1 MENDALIRAD
11 VALVAR
17 GLVPSRERAQG
28 LISSGLVTLNGKALT
43 KSSVKVSETDVLEIH
58 GEDLPYVGRG
68 GFKLEKALKS
78 FGVDPTG
85 LTCMDIGAS
94 TGGFTDVLLQNGAS
108 RVYAIDVGAGQLD
121 ERLLGDPRVISM
133 EHTNARELHA
143 GMFSVPPTLAV
154 MDVSFISIRLILP
167 AAFRVLGENGRM
179 ISLIKPQFEAGPK
192 NIGKKGIVSDP
203 KVHIDVLQ
211 QIVDFAPTL
220 GWHVRKLDFSPI
232 TGTSGNLEF
241 LGDFVADSAC
251 TTLSPTRD
259 EIRALVQTAHK
270 QLKK

>member
-1 MENDALIRAD
+1 MENNTPIRAD

-28 LISSGLVTLNGKALT
+28 LISSNLVTLNGKILT
-43 KSSVKVSETDVLEIH
+43 KSSVKVSAEDILEIH
-58 GEDLPYVGRG
+58 GEDLPYVSRG

-78 FGVDPTG
+78 FGVDPAG

-94 TGGFTDVLLQNGAS
+94 TGGFTDVLLQNGAKH
-108 RVYAIDVGAGQLD
+108 VYAIDVGTGQLD
-121 ERLLGDPRVISM
+121 ARLLDDPRVTSM

-143 GMFSVPPTLAV
+143 GMFPESPTLAV

-167 AAFRVLGENGRM
+167 AAFQVLGERGRM

-203 KVHIDVLQ
+203 KVHIDVLR

-220 GWHVRKLDFSPI
+220 GWRVRRLDFSPI
-232 TGTSGNLEF
+232 SGTSGNIEF
-241 LGDFVADSAC
+241 LGDFIADSSC
-251 TTLSPTRD
+251 STLSPTHD
-259 EIRALVQTAHK
+259 EIRELVQTAHR
-270 QLKK
+270 QLRK

>member
-1 MENDALIRAD
+1 MENNTPVRAD
-11 VALVAR
+11 VALVSR

-28 LISSGLVTLNGKALT
+28 LISSGLVTLNGKALS
-43 KSSVKVSETDVLEIH
+43 KSSVKVSENDVLEIH
-58 GEDLPYVGRG
+58 GEDLPYVSRG
-68 GFKLEKALKS
+68 GFKLEKALRS
-78 FGVDPTG
+78 FGVDPAG

-94 TGGFTDVLLQNGAS
+94 TGGFTDVLLQNGAE
-108 RVYAIDVGAGQLD
+108 RVYAIDVGTGQLD
-121 ERLLGDPRVISM
+121 ARLLDDPRVISM
-133 EHTNARELHA
+133 EHTNARELHPD
-143 GMFSVPPTLAV
+143 MFEHAPTLAV

-220 GWHVRKLDFSPI
+220 GWRVKKLDYSPI
-232 TGTSGNLEF
+232 AGTSGNLEF
-241 LGDFVADSAC
+241 LGEFVSDSAC
-251 TTLSPTRD
+251 ATLSPTRD
-259 EIRALVQTAHK
+259 EICELVQTAHRQIRK
-270 QLKK
+270 